1 MLERTPWPTL
11 HSLLGIDAVDGLTDD
26 VAGMSLATSALPS
39 AAPSQPMSRQE
50 SFDAL
55 PSQSQEAS
63 ALLARLHA

>member
-11 HSLLGIDAVDGLTDD
+11 HSLLGIDAADGLTDD
-26 VAGMSLATSALPS
+26 VADLSLAPS
-39 AAPSQPMSRQE
+39 AAPSAAPSEPMSRQE

-55 PSQSQEAS
+55 PSQSKDAS